1 MIRRI
6 YTRASPTDLLRED
19 HVVIENDGGQTFLL
33 SELFRTLARAHF
45 ERELGHLPTDR
56 DLLETTV
63 PPAYGGT
70 RRDRLVYVTQLPP
83 YGDFAFCLR
92 SLDEEELLRLTRVE
106 AKTILWARGP

>member
-19 HVVIENDGGQTFLL
+19 HVVIEDDRGRTFLL
-33 SELFRTLARAHF
+33 SEVLRTLARSHF

-56 DLLETTV
+56 GLLETRA

-92 SLDEEELLRLTRVE
+92 SLDEEEVLRLTRVE

>member
-6 YTRASPTDLLRED
+6 YTRACPTDLLHED
-19 HVVIENDGGQTFLL
+19 HVVIEDDGGRTFLL
-33 SELFRTLARAHF
+33 SEVFRTLARSHF
-45 ERELGHLPTDR
+45 ERELGHLPTDQS
-56 DLLETTV
+56 LLEKAA

-92 SLDEEELLRLTRVE
+92 SLDEEEVLRLTRVE
-106 AKTILWARGP
+106 AKTILWAREP